1 MKNKLLILIGCIGML
16 IGSNAFSIPNPFI
29 YEEDVI
35 QATRIPGSEVGY
47 CVSTVNGPYVAIRD
61 DEPYYR
67 IEDSQKLIKD
77 AKKIIKQYQ
86 KKYAKAKDAKKK
98 ATILKMIKRVEK
110 ILSAVKTC
118 IKFNVSKLACEIAAN
133 KNINRKIINGAKCE
147 NEKKSSVVKIV
158 INYENSKEADLC
170 TGALIKNDVVLT
182 AAHCFGQIQM
192 SSSDDNNNKIVGKFI
207 KNLQVTVGGK
217 TYTVN
222 GTTKG
227 YWEVNPYWRGV
238 DAFAD
243 TALIFLPKKVNKTP
257 FKLIKLNYDPSEG
270 DFAALI
276 GYGATK
282 FKKNKTPVNGYAG
295 GFTTLSYVDYD
306 ILITSYVSGTKLATT
321 CFGDSGGPLISW
333 LDGAW
338 RILGTSTGGDDTTGQ
353 CGTKSGVQNAYW
365 SRINSPENYTFLEN
379 TIPGIFEE

>member
-1 MKNKLLILIGCIGML
+1 MKNKLFALTFIIGL
-16 IGSNAFSIPNPFI
+16 FLSSNAFALPNPFI
-29 YEEDVI
+29 YEDDIIQSKSITGIENAYCLYTAAGSVIASKTEAGYYMPVDQKDVKK
-35 QATRIPGSEVGY
+35 EV
-47 CVSTVNGPYVAIRD
+47 N
-61 DEPYYR
+61 
-67 IEDSQKLIKD
+67 Q
-77 AKKIIKQYQ
+77 IIKQLK
-86 KKYAKAKDAKKK
+86 KKYAKAKTAKQK
-98 ATILKMIKRVEK
+98 ANILKK
-110 ILSAVKTC
+110 ITKYQKTLTSINTC
-118 IKFNVSKLACEIAAN
+118 VKFNVSKLACEIATN
-133 KNINRKIINGAKCE
+133 KGINQKIIGGAKCE

-158 INYENSKEADLC
+158 INYENSKETDLC

-182 AAHCFGQIQM
+182 AAHCFGQVQM

-222 GTTKG
+222 GATQG
-227 YWEVNPYWRGV
+227 HWEVNPYWNGV

-295 GFTTLSYVDYD
+295 GFATLSYVDYD
-306 ILITSYVSGTKLATT
+306 ILITSYVSGTKLATI

-333 LDGAW
+333 VDGAW
-338 RILGTSTGGDDTTGQ
+338 RILGTATGGDDTTGQ

-365 SRINSPENYTFLEN
+365 SRINSPENYAFLEN